1 MPEQPALRE
10 GTVVKLKKP
19 HPCGANAWAIM
30 RMGMDVKLRCG
41 GCGQVIRLPR
51 KKFERRVR
59 GIVEQDALRQDASED
74 TGT

>member
-1 MPEQPALRE
+1 MSDRPPALRE
-10 GTVVKLKKP
+10 GLVVKLKKP
-19 HPCGANAWAIM
+19 HPCGANAWEIM

-59 GIVEQDALRQDASED
+59 GIVEPDASED
-74 TGT
+74 AET